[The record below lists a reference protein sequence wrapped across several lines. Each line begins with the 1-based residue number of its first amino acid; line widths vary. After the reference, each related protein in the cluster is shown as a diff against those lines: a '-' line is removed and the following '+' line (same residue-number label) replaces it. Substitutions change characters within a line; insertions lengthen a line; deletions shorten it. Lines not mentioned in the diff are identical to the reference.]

1 MVSFVVTL
9 VNTENSGLTEEELET
24 IEQQTLI
31 AANLWGRHFDAPGVV
46 IEIEVDVASDR
57 TAAGSQSSV
66 FVETLESGANVFQTG
81 VAYELATG
89 IDPNGDLPDIRV
101 QLREED
107 VAQTFFLETEPDTRT
122 GDIPLG
128 QQDFISIMLHEL
140 GHGFGFGGFV
150 GGGPISDVF
159 DATTLGVFD
168 TFFEEVEGGFVFNG
182 ENVVRVA
189 GRPLELNEELSRGFL
204 SHFGNLPATFQGF
217 SAYPGFGDD
226 LGAMVM
232 AGFFF
237 LRDVRYYITAA
248 DIAVLEDVGVPIR
261 RPSESDDLLYGYEV
275 PDPGIEANYGVPNAS
290 FLSGNDS
297 IDALDGDDTIYGFSG
312 ADTLKGGSGADLL
325 EGGAGAD
332 LLDGGTGL
340 DIASYADSTEA
351 VQVNLAVGSVT
362 GGDATGDEY
371 VSIEGVQGSAFAD
384 ALTGDA
390 AANSLLGLAGNDTLS
405 GGRGVD
411 TLDGGEGNDIL
422 LGGTQA
428 DRLDGGAGS
437 DSLLGG
443 NGNDTVEG
451 GSGSDT
457 LSGSI
462 GDDSLNGGSQ
472 GDRLFG
478 DSGADTLNGGGGSD
492 RVDYLIGDDAIL
504 VDLETGEATGGF
516 A

>member
-1 MVSFVVTL
+1 
-9 VNTENSGLTEEELET
+9 
-24 IEQQTLI
+24 
-31 AANLWGRHFDAPGVV
+31 
-46 IEIEVDVASDR
+46 
-57 TAAGSQSSV
+57 
-66 FVETLESGANVFQTG
+66 
-81 VAYELATG
+81 
-89 IDPNGDLPDIRV
+89 
-101 QLREED
+101 
-107 VAQTFFLETEPDTRT
+107 
-122 GDIPLG
+122 
-128 QQDFISIMLHEL
+128 MLHEL

-325 EGGAGAD
+325 EGARVQIFWTGAPAW
-332 LLDGGTGL
+332 T
-340 DIASYADSTEA
+340 S
-351 VQVNLAVGSVT
+351 QVMPTPPRRSRLTLRLEVSLAVM
-362 GGDATGDEY
+362 
-371 VSIEGVQGSAFAD
+371 QP
-384 ALTGDA
+384 
-390 AANSLLGLAGNDTLS
+390 
-405 GGRGVD
+405 
-411 TLDGGEGNDIL
+411 
-422 LGGTQA
+422 GTNMFQL
-428 DRLDGGAGS
+428 RVCKGPR
-437 DSLLGG
+437 
-443 NGNDTVEG
+443 
-451 GSGSDT
+451 
-457 LSGSI
+457 
-462 GDDSLNGGSQ
+462 SQ
-472 GDRLFG
+472 MR
-478 DSGADTLNGGGGSD
+478 
-492 RVDYLIGDDAIL
+492 
-504 VDLETGEATGGF
+504 
-516 A
+516 